1 MPIKSGT
8 VLEVAAKKMTDSNAS
23 FAHVT
28 DADGK
33 PIGALDIQQVISAMV
48 TPVDHETAA

>member
-28 DADGK
+28 RR
-33 PIGALDIQQVISAMV
+33 
-48 TPVDHETAA
+48 